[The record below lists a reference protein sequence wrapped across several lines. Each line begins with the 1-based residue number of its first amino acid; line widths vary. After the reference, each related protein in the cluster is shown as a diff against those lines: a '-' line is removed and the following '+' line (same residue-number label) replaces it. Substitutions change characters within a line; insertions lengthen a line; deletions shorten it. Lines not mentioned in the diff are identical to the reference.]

1 MKGRK
6 KELWDKAEAERQ
18 RCRLWLLG
26 FMRPGQMKPAAKDA
40 LCAAAVRELKIS
52 RSSFNAA
59 WIAAIEEAGR
69 HDWYE
74 PRRSPRSKRE
84 H

>member
-1 MKGRK
+1 
-6 KELWDKAEAERQ
+6 
-18 RCRLWLLG
+18 
-26 FMRPGQMKPAAKDA
+26 MKPATKDA

-52 RSSFNAA
+52 KSSFNAA

-74 PRRSPRSKRE
+74 PSRCPRPKRE